1 MVIIAVVAGW
11 EHKPAAVFGLKR
23 PRNFEAV
30 TPFGNYDVDLV
41 KFEKIMAFQYLTTD
55 VRDGVTE
62 LVENI
67 ACAVDTRRPDP
78 VGAFLFIIF
87 PEKPPHRAPDA
98 GQIYARARAEPWC
111 CRPGKR
117 RSIARQE
124 C

>member
-1 MVIIAVVAGW
+1 MCVNVAQNNAKERGL
-11 EHKPAAVFGLKR
+11 FG
-23 PRNFEAV
+23 
-30 TPFGNYDVDLV
+30 GGGVD
-41 KFEKIMAFQYLTTD
+41 ERI
-55 VRDGVTE
+55 
-62 LVENI
+62 ENI
-67 ACAVDTRRPDP
+67 ARTVDTRCPDP
-78 VGAFLFIIF
+78 VGAFLLIIF